1 MLEQLWDKLSGTD
14 ALVRALQRPD
24 RTRFVDVFARSNIL
38 FLQLPPGSEA
48 GIDPNISQEQLLDYI
63 RAGAEDL
70 SKREQYSPFC
80 RVRGDRKSLLL
91 FTQQAFVK
99 QFAHAYVRQFKR
111 IMGFEVIGV
120 KGKIAVRLLNSA
132 ESVVFNAFT
141 KYEYELP
148 MEDIELLKERLLSAN
163 CEGT

>member
-14 ALVRALQRPD
+14 ALVRALRWSD
-24 RTRFVDVFARSNIL
+24 RTRFADVFARSTIL

-48 GIDPNISQEQLLDYI
+48 GIDPNISQEQLLAHI

-70 SKREQYSPFC
+70 SKREQYTPLC
-80 RVRGDRKSLLL
+80 HVRRDRKSLLL
-91 FTQQAFVK
+91 FTQQAYVK

-120 KGKIAVRLLNSA
+120 KGEIAVRLLNCA
-132 ESVVFNAFT
+132 ESVVFNAYT

-148 MEDIELLKERLLSAN
+148 MKDIDLLKERLLSKSG
-163 CEGT
+163 EET